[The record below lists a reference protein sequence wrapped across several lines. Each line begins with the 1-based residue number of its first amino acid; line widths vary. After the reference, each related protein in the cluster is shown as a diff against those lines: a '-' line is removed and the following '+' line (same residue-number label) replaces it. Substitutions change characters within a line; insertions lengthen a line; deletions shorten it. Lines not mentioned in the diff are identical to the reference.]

1 MVTPFPRPRS
11 MSAAEENSLSFE
23 AALKELEAIVQAM
36 EAGEA
41 PLEESLAAYERG
53 LSLLKRCQDTLT
65 VAERRLKIL
74 EDGTLRDVNPSG
86 DDKREA

>member
-1 MVTPFPRPRS
+1 
-11 MSAAEENSLSFE
+11 MSAAEESPLSFE

-41 PLEESLAAYERG
+41 PIEESLAAYERG
-53 LSLLKRCQDTLT
+53 LALLKHCQDTLS

-74 EDGTLRDVNPSG
+74 EDGTLRDFHPAG
-86 DDKREA
+86 DDRQEG